1 MPSAIFTSSGFVKA
15 EQERIRQGVEPRF
28 VQPSPAGIAR
38 PSVNTQAAVTKVGL
52 DGFASVGG
60 RSVGVD
66 PRVVGRDQ
74 IDDVRADRGSAFD
87 AGAAYVSGGLAT
99 RKGEFKRVEKT
110 LSTEPTET
118 LDHVRGTESRS
129 IGKALLGDGVE
140 SHDYVPSKKD

>member
-1 MPSAIFTSSGFVKA
+1 M
-15 EQERIRQGVEPRF
+15 
-28 VQPSPAGIAR
+28 
-38 PSVNTQAAVTKVGL
+38 TKVGL

-118 LDHVRGTESRS
+118 LDHVRGPKPS
-129 IGKALLGDGVE
+129 IGKALLEGAK
-140 SHDYVPSKKD
+140 HDYVPDWLK